1 MHGNYPYVGD
11 DGASMSL
18 GASDQPELDRDQRQ
32 ELREGLSGI
41 VDRTRRFLP
50 DEYVVDSRLTTDDDG
65 VYAAVAVEPP
75 IGNAVSA
82 RFAPELGDEDAD
94 DALAETDR
102 NELARNL
109 AASAALQAKVAS
121 GDPPQ
126 TAR

>member
-11 DGASMSL
+11 DGAS
-18 GASDQPELDRDQRQ
+18 ASPGSVDPPELDRDQRQ
-32 ELREGLSGI
+32 QLRDGLSGI

-50 DEYVVDSRLTTDDDG
+50 DEYVVDSRLAADDDG

-82 RFAPELGDEDAD
+82 RFAPELGED
-94 DALAETDR
+94 DAEAALADTDR
-102 NELARNL
+102 DELARNL
-109 AASAALQAKVAS
+109 AASAALQAKAAS
-121 GDPPQ
+121 GDPPR

>member
-11 DGASMSL
+11 DGTSASQ
-18 GASDQPELDRDQRQ
+18 GSDDRPELDRDQRRT
-32 ELREGLSGI
+32 LREGLSGI

-50 DEYVVDSRLTTDDDG
+50 DEYVVDSRLATDDDG

-82 RFAPELGDEDAD
+82 RFAPELGEEDPDA
-94 DALAETDR
+94 ALAETDR
-102 NELARNL
+102 DELARNL
-109 AASAALQAKVAS
+109 AASAALQAKAAS

>member
-11 DGASMSL
+11 DGTSAAQ
-18 GASDQPELDRDQRQ
+18 GSDDRPELNRDQRRT
-32 ELREGLSGI
+32 LREGLSGI

-50 DEYVVDSRLTTDDDG
+50 DEYVVDSRLATDDEG

-82 RFAPELGDEDAD
+82 RFAPELGAEDPG
-94 DALAETDR
+94 DALAETDSD
-102 NELARNL
+102 ELARNL